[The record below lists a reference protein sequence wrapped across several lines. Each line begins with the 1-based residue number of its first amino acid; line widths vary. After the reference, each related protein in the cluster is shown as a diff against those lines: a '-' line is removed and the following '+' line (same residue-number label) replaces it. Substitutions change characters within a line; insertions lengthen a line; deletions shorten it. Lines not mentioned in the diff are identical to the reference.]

1 MRARE
6 FVSTVLA
13 EVADAKI
20 SKRKQYPTRGLN
32 TFSDGEKWNTDYTLN
47 RVMMA
52 VASTDGTF
60 VPELDPKSFFGKSK
74 TAQPYTKE
82 EQEMLK
88 MAYKAVGASWKDLNH
103 GDMDSEEVPGG
114 NTTSPVTSF
123 KGYPR

>member
-6 FVSTVLA
+6 FVSETA
-13 EVADAKI
+13 NAKI
-20 SKRKQYPTRGLN
+20 SKRKQVATRGLN
-32 TFSDGEKWNTDYTLN
+32 TFSDGERWNTDYTLN

-60 VPELDPKSFFGKSK
+60 VPDIDQKSWVGKSK
-74 TAQPYTKE
+74 TAHPYTKE

-88 MAYKAVGASWKDLNH
+88 MAYKAAGASYEDLNH
-103 GDMDSEEVPGG
+103 GDLESEEPPGG
-114 NTTSPVTSF
+114 NTKSPVTGF